1 MKLRLELVLLV
12 QLLLLNLFASFRLFF
27 SLTNS
32 RLFLTPLCPFP
43 CSMPMQICGAF
54 FAVRD
59 RCHKAKRPERLLC
72 LCLCLCLS
80 LSRSLFANKYF
91 VASIWYCADS
101 LAMSTSL
108 LLLLL
113 LSLLL
118 PLLLALPSRRFIADF
133 ALQSL
138 CLADRNL
145 FNGQGRLQSNQKHTH
160 RQTDYTCTHTHTHGF
175 SSNNNNI
182 RPSDLYN

>member
-43 CSMPMQICGAF
+43 CSKPMQICGAF

-72 LCLCLCLS
+72 LCLCLS
-80 LSRSLFANKYF
+80 LSRSLFAIQVFRSKHL
-91 VASIWYCADS
+91 V
-101 LAMSTSL
+101 
-108 LLLLL
+108 
-113 LSLLL
+113 
-118 PLLLALPSRRFIADF
+118 
-133 ALQSL
+133 L
-138 CLADRNL
+138 C
-145 FNGQGRLQSNQKHTH
+145 
-160 RQTDYTCTHTHTHGF
+160 GF
-175 SSNNNNI
+175 SGYEHLVFVVVVAIVAVVVVAIVVGVAISSI
-182 RPSDLYN
+182 YC

>member
-1 MKLRLELVLLV
+1 M
-12 QLLLLNLFASFRLFF
+12 A
-27 SLTNS
+27 
-32 RLFLTPLCPFP
+32 
-43 CSMPMQICGAF
+43 MQICEAF

-72 LCLCLCLS
+72 LCRCLCLS
-80 LSRSLFANKYF
+80 LSQVFRSKHLVLCGFSCYEH
-91 VASIWYCADS
+91 
-101 LAMSTSL
+101 SL

-113 LSLLL
+113 
-118 PLLLALPSRRFIADF
+118 LLLALPSRRFIADF

-145 FNGQGRLQSNQKHTH
+145 FNGQGRLQSNRKHTHTH
-160 RQTDYTCTHTHTHGF
+160 RQTDYTYTHTHMYNNN
-175 SSNNNNI
+175 NNNNI